1 MKTLKVAAA
10 LMCLAAFGWHS
21 ISNAQTVY
29 AVTGN
34 VSTNSLDQNTTLG
47 SVQLK
52 LKSPGVQSAKF
63 DCGLLGQ
70 LQSVNADGSLA
81 FRHTIA
87 CDDHSLFVLMTR
99 TEISVQNACVA
110 RPGIVGTFRET
121 SIIQGLDGPFAGSS
135 GEVTIQGTI
144 NCGFNDMELTGSLTR
159 P

>member
-1 MKTLKVAAA
+1 MKTLKITAAVV
-10 LMCLAAFGWHS
+10 CLAALGWHS

-52 LKSPGVQSAKF
+52 LKSPAAQGAKF
-63 DCGLLGQ
+63 DCGLIGQ

-81 FRHTIA
+81 FRHTVA

-99 TEISVQNACVA
+99 TEISVQNACVT
-110 RPGIVGTFRET
+110 RPGVVGTFRET
-121 SIIQGLDGPFAGSS
+121 STIQGVDGPFAGSS
-135 GEVTIQGTI
+135 GQLTIQGTI
-144 NCGFNDMELTGSLTR
+144 NCGFNDMELTGSLTL